1 MATLAV
7 IAGLCAELVLEG
19 TTPLLVGIGIA
30 LHLLGLDAIEPMS
43 QEIDHP
49 DFSDAMPHK
58 RGWLLLRHFAAPGL
72 VLVPFAL
79 VGAATV
85 AAVEPE
91 HALAALALAVP
102 VAWAG
107 ATGSIVSVVR
117 DAPNPVEPSASSTAV
132 PPEFAG
138 FTSSMKFLVPLVV
151 SSVAG
156 LTALAMREL
165 PTPGTALRMAVLD
178 ALVIAAT
185 GLWVLRRDEWGKAWR
200 RFLDAGRKAGA

>member
-1 MATLAV
+1 M
-7 IAGLCAELVLEG
+7 LEG

-30 LHLLGLDAIEPMS
+30 LYLLGLDAIEPMS

-49 DFSDAMPHK
+49 DFSDAMPHQ
-58 RGWLLLRHFAAPGL
+58 RGWLLLRHFAAPGRCWCRS
-72 VLVPFAL
+72 PSSARRRSPPSSPS
-79 VGAATV
+79 T
-85 AAVEPE
+85 PSPRSPC
-91 HALAALALAVP
+91 AVP

-117 DAPNPVEPSASSTAV
+117 DAPNPVEPSASSAAV

-138 FTSSMKFLVPLVV
+138 FTSSMRFLVPLVV

-156 LTALAMREL
+156 LTALAMRES
-165 PTPGTALRMAVLD
+165 PTPGTALRMSVLD
-178 ALVIAAT
+178 ALRDRGH
-185 GLWVLRRDEWGKAWR
+185 GLWVLRRDEWAKAWR